1 MSQKNAHP
9 LVSVLIGLGSA
20 AVGLFPW
27 IVTGARLP
35 LQNLGDVDTDIG
47 NMPIVGLPFSQYLI
61 FQIVAV
67 IVIGAAVA
75 GIVARNIGGTLPILG
90 GVLLVQVA
98 ALVQTAV
105 VTESGLR
112 DEPAADLYLLAL
124 VAGTVAAILLGVG
137 MLLLIARAPK
147 AGALLAFALAGVA
160 LSSWLTALFFP
171 ISRFSESSPV
181 TDAFQ
186 TVIRYAPA
194 IVVGAAIVW
203 CGLSTVGRIIAA
215 GVSVLIL
222 WVAPTV
228 VTAVSAAVGSR
239 ILLPY
244 PAEMLDY
251 GVNVFR
257 SAIVMPE
264 IWGPPIG
271 LAVAIAVVGL
281 VARRVVEK
289 RRAA

>member
-1 MSQKNAHP
+1 MTQKNAHP
-9 LVSVLIGLGSA
+9 LVSVLIGMGSA

-35 LQNLGDVDTDIG
+35 LQNLGDVDTDIH

-90 GVLLVQVA
+90 GLLLVQVA

-112 DEPAADLYLLAL
+112 DTKLAAFYMLAL
-124 VAGTVAAILLGVG
+124 CVGTIAAILLGVG
-137 MLLLIARAPK
+137 MMLLIARAPK

-171 ISRFSESSPV
+171 ISRISTSSPT
-181 TDAFQ
+181 TDALR
-186 TVIRYAPA
+186 TVIDFAPA
-194 IVVGAAIVW
+194 VVVGAAIVW
-203 CGLSTVGRIIAA
+203 CGLGTVGRIIAA
-215 GVSVLIL
+215 VASLGILFAGPILVGAISV
-222 WVAPTV
+222 
-228 VTAVSAAVGSR
+228 AVGSR
-239 ILLPY
+239 ALLPH
-244 PAEMLDY
+244 PAELLGAGLTY
-251 GVNVFR
+251 IG
-257 SAIVMPE
+257 IVTETPE
-264 IWGPPIG
+264 TWGPPIG

-281 VARRVVEK
+281 VARRVVAK
-289 RRAA
+289 RTTA